1 MTFRHLLFAA
11 LALAAPAQSG
21 ELILRIPPTAASFDA
36 GGNPVNVTVW
46 GSVSRVSAE
55 VVRLALTA
63 DLGEFQHNILPIL
76 RSQLN
81 RSDRCGERLSMEQAA
96 LVPAPPDS
104 ILNATVHYERWGC
117 MKALGKEV
125 NKRLVGGNA
134 VLSVKLTPSV
144 EANALSLKAEVVR
157 LQADGSLGE
166 LLRSGSV
173 GDALKEKIA
182 ASIRSSIQK
191 AANFNNVLPPRMG
204 GAVTIRSVAFTSG
217 QEDRLL
223 IDSAAD
229 AGISPENLKL
239 LGKQLES
246 H

>member
-1 MTFRHLLFAA
+1 MTFRHLLLVAVVS
-11 LALAAPAQSG
+11 AAPAQTG
-21 ELILRIPPTAASFDA
+21 ELILRIPPTTASFDA

-55 VVRLALTA
+55 VVRLALIA
-63 DLGEFQHNILPIL
+63 DLGEFQKNILPIL

-81 RSDRCGERLSMEQAA
+81 RSDRCGERLSVEQAA
-96 LVPAPPDS
+96 LIPAAPES
-104 ILNATVHYERWGC
+104 VLNATVHYERWGC

-144 EANALSLKAEVVR
+144 EANALSLKAEVVS

-182 ASIRSSIQK
+182 ASVRSSIQK
-191 AANFNNVLPPRMG
+191 AANFNNVLPPQIG
-204 GAVTIRSVAFTSG
+204 SAVTMRSVAFTSG
-217 QEDRLL
+217 QEGRLC
-223 IDSAAD
+223 IDSTAEAKLP
-229 AGISPENLKL
+229 PENLKL